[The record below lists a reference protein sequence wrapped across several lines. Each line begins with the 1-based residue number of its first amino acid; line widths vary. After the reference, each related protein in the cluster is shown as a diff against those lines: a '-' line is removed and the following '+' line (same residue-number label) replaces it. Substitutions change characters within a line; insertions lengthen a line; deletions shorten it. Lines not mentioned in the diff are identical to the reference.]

1 MYVLRILVVR
11 DVQSKLTRLAA
22 IQKLRP
28 FFPPLEPL
36 QSLNLRAALFRSLSE
51 LKKNGA
57 LGREVVLRKTML
69 DECTGDRFEEV
80 LAVFSTAVLRKVVLA
95 ENYEHKE
102 VVRKLGITDSISKD
116 EQRSILPLA
125 CAHRAS
131 LASLLR
137 RKQVLKSRYEG
148 FAQTLELKS
157 KHIERRNE
165 QLKAASE
172 DRIYQE
178 DIGAPEAEVLIT
190 QIRENWLGEA
200 RWAEIAFRG
209 RLQQGKDP
217 VLDSAF
223 TDIFAHVRNGNLGCI
238 EDQKEKGL
246 LEDLEARI
254 NGQRERLKRWIQFRE
269 DLRIIDHTSDP
280 RESAKDAGQL
290 GIQRIDLG
298 FKDHQHLVPGGVS
311 PTRRAPSKD
320 LWTPTDDVP
329 QSSASTGYDRFTARL
344 QEELVNVARSKAR
357 GGKGWREPQKDS
369 ALIIGDEGSTSANRN
384 PCKVLVATKRNS
396 VRGIG
401 SLNKAAI
408 DGVRIPLEQD
418 QQQGTSQIKTK
429 ASSNGQRPSEDDELK
444 QNSSGTP
451 KDRNLTTTARAQ
463 DLTTNPNIML
473 PSRISSPEAPEQ
485 QTRNMRRPT
494 LETENQELL
503 AEAIVLSVT
512 QDAPSPA
519 KPRQSLA
526 ERTRMSMA
534 FSSSHNIHQTMM
546 MGPPPPPSPPAEDPV
561 KPGSQTGPT
570 DFDSRSTL
578 LERTRQ
584 SMSMLPATSQRTR
597 NSNYKPQCSKG
608 YPTDQFETPKKQ
620 QQQESTDDGKDSTP
634 REELFTQEADYMSV
648 FKSRPKIA
656 LSPTISPSMGAEG
669 LSDLDEGTDHTS
681 NDSPWGSSPLM
692 RVR

>member
-1 MYVLRILVVR
+1 
-11 DVQSKLTRLAA
+11 
-22 IQKLRP
+22 
-28 FFPPLEPL
+28 
-36 QSLNLRAALFRSLSE
+36 
-51 LKKNGA
+51 
-57 LGREVVLRKTML
+57 
-69 DECTGDRFEEV
+69 
-80 LAVFSTAVLRKVVLA
+80 
-95 ENYEHKE
+95 
-102 VVRKLGITDSISKD
+102 
-116 EQRSILPLA
+116 
-125 CAHRAS
+125 
-131 LASLLR
+131 
-137 RKQVLKSRYEG
+137 
-148 FAQTLELKS
+148 
-157 KHIERRNE
+157 
-165 QLKAASE
+165 
-172 DRIYQE
+172 
-178 DIGAPEAEVLIT
+178 
-190 QIRENWLGEA
+190 
-200 RWAEIAFRG
+200 
-209 RLQQGKDP
+209 
-217 VLDSAF
+217 
-223 TDIFAHVRNGNLGCI
+223 
-238 EDQKEKGL
+238 
-246 LEDLEARI
+246 
-254 NGQRERLKRWIQFRE
+254 
-269 DLRIIDHTSDP
+269 
-280 RESAKDAGQL
+280 
-290 GIQRIDLG
+290 
-298 FKDHQHLVPGGVS
+298 
-311 PTRRAPSKD
+311 
-320 LWTPTDDVP
+320 
-329 QSSASTGYDRFTARL
+329 
-344 QEELVNVARSKAR
+344 
-357 GGKGWREPQKDS
+357 
-369 ALIIGDEGSTSANRN
+369 
-384 PCKVLVATKRNS
+384 VLVATKRNS